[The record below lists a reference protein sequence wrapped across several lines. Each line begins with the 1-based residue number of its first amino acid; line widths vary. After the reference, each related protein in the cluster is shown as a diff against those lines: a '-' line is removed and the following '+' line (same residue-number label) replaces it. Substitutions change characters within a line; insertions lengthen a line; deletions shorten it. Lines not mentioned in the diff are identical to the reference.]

1 MKKNSIF
8 ILLLLLIVFA
18 CQKQEQKNESQE
30 KSAKKEESTLQ
41 QTEVSSATLI
51 SCEGIGKVKFSMTYA
66 DLEKAFGKDKLLTD
80 TVLAGTLMM
89 DGERSSEDRIYTTIT
104 APEGKIYI
112 DWAEGKEAK
121 KIEKISITIGDN
133 PKYKFADGIGIGST
147 LAELKKANQ
156 QDFEFYGFGWEYGGA
171 IINETAKG
179 KFFEQNP
186 CFTGDLRTKDD
197 NYDKVQNLMGDGK
210 FKSSAANDSQAQ
222 EIILSGITL
231 IKK

>member
-1 MKKNSIF
+1 MNKKSILF
-8 ILLLLLIVFA
+8 SAILLVAFA
-18 CQKQEQKNESQE
+18 CNKQEQKAETKQE
-30 KSAKKEESTLQ
+30 QETTKKQEENT
-41 QTEVSSATLI
+41 TNATLI

-80 TVLAGTLMM
+80 TVLAGTPMM
-89 DGERSSEDRIYTTIT
+89 DDERSSEDRIYTTIT

-112 DWAEGKEAK
+112 TWAEGKEAK
-121 KIEKISITIGDN
+121 KIEKISITIGDK

-156 QDFEFYGFGWEYGGA
+156 QDFEFYGFGWEYGGT

-186 CFTGDLRTKDD
+186 CFTGSLGTKDG

-210 FKSSAANDSQAQ
+210 FKTSAANESQAQ
-222 EIILSGITL
+222 EIILSSITL
-231 IKK
+231 TKK